1 VALGGWIE
9 GRFLQSRVARRIFTA
24 VVFTALLPISV
35 FALVTWL
42 STTSQLEVDAH
53 ERLRREAKQL
63 GMGALERLMLI
74 DAALAAPGLA
84 PGDPFL
90 AGKLRRLS
98 VVRADAELGLSAGH
112 RAQLA
117 ANASLLR
124 VAPGAPPR
132 IELIR
137 ARSAGEFAVAELAP
151 DYLFASEALR
161 ANAEIRI
168 ESDAGVLFE
177 QALESGA
184 SFESESWDAFL
195 QASFGAASWRFSVA
209 EPRAIVLAPLVSFR
223 SSFALIALG
232 ALLGVAFATSVLVRR
247 SLGPVEVLHDATR
260 RLAQRDYSVRANL
273 VGDDE
278 LAALGA
284 SFDAMVARIERHVG
298 VMQRL
303 NGVGAALSNERELDH
318 LWRSI
323 VEGAKYVTSSTVG
336 ALYLLDDRDRLE
348 RRILSGSDSN
358 EETLTALAERA
369 LVASEAQH
377 DRALETLSLPMRNHE
392 GSFIGVL
399 QLSGAAFP
407 EEDRA
412 IAESLASQTAT
423 ALTKERLAGEFRALF
438 EGLIELIVHAIDE
451 KSAYTG
457 QHCRR
462 VPILTKLIADAACAT
477 REGPLRD
484 FSLTEAER
492 YELHIAALLHD
503 CGKVTT
509 PVHVQDK
516 ATKLEAIV
524 DRIELVDARFEVLRR
539 DALLAAGAVGA
550 VGAVS
555 AVGAAPPLAE
565 RALGERLRALDADRA
580 FLRHANVGGESMEP
594 EQQRRV
600 REIAARWSFRDAAG
614 AARPLLSDEEIENLT
629 ISRGTLNARERDLIN
644 HHVVASIRMLER
656 LPYPRSLRGVP
667 AIAGAHHERM
677 DGRGYPQGLVR
688 SQISMQGRIL
698 GLADVFEALTAKD
711 RPYKPGMP
719 LRRVLGILDDMCKEG
734 HVDPDLLE
742 VFMREKVYLRYA
754 VEYLDPEQI
763 DDEFLDE
770 AVRLGLAPHAAAR
783 AGA

>member
-9 GRFLQSRVARRIFTA
+9 GRFLRSRVARRIFTA
-24 VVFTALLPISV
+24 VVVTALLPISV
-35 FALVTWL
+35 FALLTWH
-42 STTSQLEVDAH
+42 STTSQLQSDAR

-63 GMGALERLMLI
+63 GMGTVERLILL
-74 DAALAAPGLA
+74 DAALAAPSLA
-84 PGDPFL
+84 LTDPFL

-98 VVRADAELGLSAGH
+98 VLRSAGELGLTPEQ
-112 RAQLA
+112 REQLA
-117 ANASLLR
+117 SSASLLR
-124 VAPGAPPR
+124 VVADAPPR

-137 ARSAGEFAVAELAP
+137 ARGARELTVAEIDPA
-151 DYLFASEALR
+151 YLFAIEALR
-161 ANAEIRI
+161 ANAEIRVDS
-168 ESDAGVLFE
+168 EAGVLFE
-177 QALESGA
+177 QALESDA
-184 SFESESWDAFL
+184 SFERASWDAFL
-195 QASFGAASWRFSVA
+195 RAAFGAPAWRFSVA
-209 EPRAIVLAPLVSFR
+209 EPRGVTLAPLDSFR
-223 SSFALIALG
+223 TSFALVALG
-232 ALLGVAFATSVLVRR
+232 ALLLVAFATSILVRR
-247 SLGPVEVLHDATR
+247 SLGPVEVLHEATR

-284 SFDAMVARIERHVG
+284 SFDAMAARIERHVG

-303 NGVGAALSNERELDH
+303 NGVGAALSSERELDH
-318 LWRSI
+318 LLRSI
-323 VEGAKYVTSSTVG
+323 VEGAKYVTDARVG
-336 ALYLLDDRDRLE
+336 AFYLLDDRDRLE
-348 RRILSGSDSN
+348 RRILSGGGEAN
-358 EETLTALAERA
+358 EETLTTLAERA
-369 LVASEAQH
+369 LAASEVQH

-392 GSFIGVL
+392 GSLIGVL

-407 EEDRA
+407 AEDRA

-451 KSAYTG
+451 KSPYTG

-462 VPILTKLIADAACAT
+462 VPILTELIADAACAT
-477 REGPLRD
+477 QEGPLCD

-492 YELHIAALLHD
+492 YELRIAALLHD

-524 DRIELVDARFEVLRR
+524 DRIELVDARFELLRR
-539 DALLAAGAVGA
+539 DALLAADVNQA
-550 VGAVS
+550 S
-555 AVGAAPPLAE
+555 APLDEEQLA
-565 RALGERLRALDADRA
+565 ERLRALEADRE
-580 FLRHANVGGESMEP
+580 FLRRANVGGEYMER
-594 EQQRRV
+594 EQQARV

-614 AARPLLSDEEIENLT
+614 ETRALLSDEEIENLT
-629 ISRGTLNARERDLIN
+629 ISRGTLNPRERELIN
-644 HHVVASIRMLER
+644 HHVVSSIRMLEQ

-742 VFMREKVYLRYA
+742 TFLREKVYLRYA

-763 DDEFLDE
+763 DEEFQGE
-770 AVRLGLAPHAAAR
+770 VARLGLAAR
-783 AGA
+783 APERVGA